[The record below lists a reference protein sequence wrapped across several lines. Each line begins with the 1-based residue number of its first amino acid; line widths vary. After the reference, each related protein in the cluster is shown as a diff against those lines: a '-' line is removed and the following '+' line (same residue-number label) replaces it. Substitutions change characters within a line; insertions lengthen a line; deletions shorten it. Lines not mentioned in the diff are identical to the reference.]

1 MVPHLFLY
9 EGACGREGETEE
21 KEKEKD
27 REREGEGDTQHL
39 RITTICGIV
48 SERTLLSTIKEKVS
62 SALLPTTATGFY
74 STTTEHLISY
84 VIHKL
89 TKNQRLYPLTPT
101 GQEAAAPWLHTD
113 PYKCHLNIVC

>member
-1 MVPHLFLY
+1 MRVRA
-9 EGACGREGETEE
+9 GGRERQ
-21 KEKEKD
+21 K
-27 REREGEGDTQHL
+27 RERERERERREGDTQHL

-48 SERTLLSTIKEKVS
+48 SDRTLLSTIKEKVS
-62 SALLPTTATGFY
+62 LSLLPTTATGFY

-101 GQEAAAPWLHTD
+101 GQEAAAPWLHTG